1 MWTVTA
7 SRNSRA
13 CAGCAALG
21 LLLLLGACAS
31 SPPQPPPV
39 GSAFEPIGERAPLV
53 PDEAD
58 HAAHD
63 LMAATL
69 IDQRARADQAIDT
82 LESLERERKASG
94 ERPTGLVPFAYDL
107 RSATLPNTESYRQAS
122 AKLLERND
130 LEPALRTRLEDTL
143 NDDPLAQADARMHES
158 HILTYGSVFNAI
170 AEPASKVVT
179 TGFRAGIGV
188 ARALI
193 GLAVAWRNS
202 DELNLPERQALV
214 QWRRYL
220 AENPDAPEAAQ
231 LRERVR
237 DAEAAWNRTQRDRAL
252 RAARSAMK
260 NDHPELALVAAGR
273 ALHFVPEDPAATSLL
288 REAQV
293 RLEEARANQFRSY
306 QAPPTLEPLNPEAA
320 ALARALLAP
329 HGDISGTAQR
339 LLADGENGPYSDE
352 ARYAL
357 AIAAGE
363 HGDENALWHGMQS
376 LARQDPVRSN
386 MARHAAATADD
397 PDQNSYDAFAHART
411 VDEAHQVGWIFLGPL
426 ANGPPERDLPRP
438 VEWLIVLPSFFEVL
452 TSFPNRL
459 VEYPWLSPW
468 PFGREPAAY
477 ARSYLEHRP
486 KGLHAEEV
494 RGWLVS
500 YEESRGNWV
509 AALEVAEQGGGGDL
523 APIREKAA
531 AQALESAKKEHN
543 RDLHNALLRR
553 IAREFHDT
561 EAGRTAGALARTEA
575 LEATPQRIRLSR
587 GFLKENPKVWGPD
600 GLGLRPELLDGDLR
614 NGELHPKGVILAGGR
629 VVEICYLD
637 EKGDEAAPPR
647 IVRQEVSAERMTRL
661 VAMLEETTRQNELAD
676 PDNSVKPDAAR
687 DVFFERAEL
696 GLFEPDERAGASSTY
711 AFLSMR
717 ERYGLVRGR
726 ESILPVDLVIQGSFP
741 DLGLGAFPRIRM
753 PKPTPDAIL
762 Y

>member
-1 MWTVTA
+1 M
-7 SRNSRA
+7 
-13 CAGCAALG
+13 G

-31 SPPQPPPV
+31 SPTPPPV
-39 GSAFEPIGERAPLV
+39 GSAFEPLAARAPLV

-58 HAAHD
+58 HAAHS

-69 IDQRARADQAIDT
+69 AGDRERGDQAIAT
-82 LESLERERKASG
+82 LESLEVERSASG
-94 ERPTGLVPFAYDL
+94 ERPTGLVPFAYDV
-107 RSATLPNTESYRQAS
+107 RNATLPSAKSYQQAS
-122 AKLLERND
+122 ELLLERND
-130 LEPALRTRLEDTL
+130 LEPALRTRLEDTV

-158 HILTYGSVFNAI
+158 YLITYGSVFNAL

-179 TGFRAGIGV
+179 TGFRAAIGV
-188 ARALI
+188 ARALV
-193 GLAVAWRNS
+193 GLVVAWRNS

-220 AENPDAPEAAQ
+220 AENPDAPDAAR

-252 RAARSAMK
+252 RAARSALR
-260 NDHPELALVAAGR
+260 NDHPELALVAAER
-273 ALHFVPEDPAATSLL
+273 ALHFVPEDPDAGALA
-288 REAQV
+288 RVAGERV
-293 RLEEARANQFRSY
+293 EEARANQFRSY
-306 QAPPTLEPLNPEAA
+306 EAPTTLEPLNPEGA

-329 HGDISGTAQR
+329 HGDITGAAQR
-339 LLADGENGPYSDE
+339 LLARSGDGPSADE

-363 HGDENALWHGMQS
+363 HDDEDAMWRDMQS
-376 LARQDPVRSN
+376 LASQDPSRSN
-386 MARHAAATADD
+386 MARHAAATTDD
-397 PDQNSYDAFAHART
+397 PDQNSYDAFLHARRL
-411 VDEAHQVGWIFLGPL
+411 DDAHQVGWILFGPL
-426 ANGPPERDLPRP
+426 ASGPPERDLPRP
-438 VEWLIVLPSFFEVL
+438 MEWLIVLPSFFEVM

-477 ARSYLEHRP
+477 ARSYLAHRP
-486 KGLHAEEV
+486 RGVHAEEV
-494 RGWLVS
+494 RHWLQG
-500 YEESRGNWV
+500 YEESRDNWV
-509 AALEVAEQGGGGDL
+509 GALEVAEQGGAGDL
-523 APIREKAA
+523 ATVREKAA

-543 RDLHNALLRR
+543 RDFRNALLRR
-553 IAREFHDT
+553 IAREFRDT
-561 EAGRTAGALARTEA
+561 DAGRKAGALARTE
-575 LEATPQRIRLSR
+575 LEEATPQRIRLSR
-587 GFLKENPKVWGPD
+587 GFLKENPQVWGPE

-629 VVEICYLD
+629 VIEICYVD
-637 EKGDEAAPPR
+637 QKGDESAPPQ
-647 IVRQEVSAERMTRL
+647 IVRQEVSAERMAQL
-661 VAMLEETTRQNELAD
+661 VSMLEETTRQNELAD

-687 DVFFERAEL
+687 DVFFERARL
-696 GLFEPDERAGASSTY
+696 GLLDDPDSRAGASSTY

-753 PKPTPDAIL
+753 PKPSPDAIL